1 MIAGSSSRRR
11 RRGSQRGSAMLVT
24 LIIIGA
30 LLAGAAVLVSL
41 QLAGNRSTD
50 LTRSGMSALYCAEA
64 GLAAAR
70 PVVATSYSSWAASLA
85 VSAAEWPG
93 PFTQPTWL
101 NDAAFDH
108 DLDFNG
114 SADDFEITILDN
126 DDEPAA
132 NNRAADSDL
141 SVYIVST
148 CLKYGDTPVQV
159 RELVLYNGGTQ
170 CYPWQAGGCTGVN
183 NATTGP

>member
-1 MIAGSSSRRR
+1 MIAGPCSRRR
-11 RRGSQRGSAMLVT
+11 RHNRQRGSAMLVT

-41 QLAGNRSTD
+41 QLASNRSTD

-70 PVVATSYSSWAASLA
+70 PVVAASYGQWGTALQDSSSGTFTEPSWIASA
-85 VSAAEWPG
+85 I
-93 PFTQPTWL
+93 
-101 NDAAFDH
+101 DH
-108 DLDFNG
+108 DLDVPG
-114 SADDFEITILDN
+114 GGAVDFDIYIFDN
-126 DDEPAA
+126 DDEPSA
-132 NNRAADSDL
+132 NDRAVDSDL

-148 CLKYGDTPVQV
+148 CRKYPDTQVQV

-170 CYPWQAGGCTGVN
+170 PYDWQAGGGTGVN
-183 NATTGP
+183 NVTVAPP

>member
-1 MIAGSSSRRR
+1 MIVGSSSRPRR
-11 RRGSQRGSAMLVT
+11 RSPQRGSAMLVT

-70 PVVATSYSSWAASLA
+70 PVVATSYGAWATSLAASSGGDFTEPAWISA
-85 VSAAEWPG
+85 VI
-93 PFTQPTWL
+93 
-101 NDAAFDH
+101 DH
-108 DLDFNG
+108 DLDLP
-114 SADDFEITILDN
+114 ADGVSDFEIYIIDN

-132 NNRAADSDL
+132 NNRAADTDL
-141 SVYIVST
+141 SVYIVSQ
-148 CLKYGDTPVQV
+148 CIKYPDTPVEL
-159 RELVLYNGGTQ
+159 RELVIYNGGTQ
-170 CYPWQAGGCTGVN
+170 CYPWQAGGCTGVG
-183 NATTGP
+183 NATTAAP